1 MSFTG
6 FEILPLTPEDDD
18 FDNYNNNNT
27 NDDSEDYDTCNWIDD
42 SECQENLFQ
51 IVPLMPEETTIDK
64 DNHIHTHFKLFFEE
78 LGYLTE
84 EPEPIDPTRDY
95 DEEARQMLEERD
107 RTRQKHVN
115 VSRIPSLSYSGVSST
130 SSSFHH
136 QEHDVRSPL
145 YMGHTGALIDQH
157 HHQHQYHPYQ
167 SHNHHH
173 HHTSH
178 NQQPHHMPYLPHN
191 HHHHHNHHH
200 NHLNTVSQPYA
211 QSTTFSNS
219 TMASLSL
226 PSPQDQSCN
235 SSTSTSDQS
244 RNSNHSCKN
253 NTTTAPPRL
262 QHHLTHV

>member
-18 FDNYNNNNT
+18 LDNYSNNNN
-27 NDDSEDYDTCNWIDD
+27 DDSKDYDTCNWIDD

-95 DEEARQMLEERD
+95 DAEAKQMLEERD

-145 YMGHTGALIDQH
+145 YMGHTGGLIDQH
-157 HHQHQYHPYQ
+157 HHQNHYHPYQ

-173 HHTSH
+173 HTSH
-178 NQQPHHMPYLPHN
+178 HQQPHHMSHLSP
-191 HHHHHNHHH
+191 HHHHYPH
-200 NHLNTVSQPYA
+200 TVSQP
-211 QSTTFSNS
+211 TPFSNS
-219 TMASLSL
+219 PMASSS
-226 PSPQDQSCN
+226 PSSPPPQDKSCT
-235 SSTSTSDQS
+235 SSTSSSDQS
-244 RNSNHSCKN
+244 RNSNHSCKS
-253 NTTTAPPRL
+253 NTTTTAPRL
-262 QHHLTHV
+262 QHHLTHA

>member
-18 FDNYNNNNT
+18 LDNYNN

-95 DEEARQMLEERD
+95 DAEAKQMLEERD

-145 YMGHTGALIDQH
+145 YMGHMGGLIDQH
-157 HHQHQYHPYQ
+157 HHQNHYHPYQ
-167 SHNHHH
+167 SHHHPHHTSHHPQPHHMSHLSPHHH
-173 HHTSH
+173 HHH
-178 NQQPHHMPYLPHN
+178 PHTM
-191 HHHHHNHHH
+191 
-200 NHLNTVSQPYA
+200 S
-211 QSTTFSNS
+211 QSTLFSNS
-219 TMASLSL
+219 SMASSS
-226 PSPQDQSCN
+226 PSSTPPQDKSCT
-235 SSTSTSDQS
+235 SSTSSSDQS
-244 RNSNHSCKN
+244 RNSNQSCKS
-253 NTTTAPPRL
+253 NTTTTAPRL
-262 QHHLTHV
+262 QHHLTHA